1 MKALFFD
8 GEMQLKE
15 VQKPTLKDYKSINYS
30 LIKVKKAAICD
41 TDIEITKGYMGFK
54 GIPGHEFVGIVEES
68 NQDHLPGKRVVGEI
82 NIGCGQCDMCKKGL
96 KKHCRNIK
104 VLGID
109 NWNGAFAEYL
119 ILPDENV
126 HILPDNVTD
135 NEAVFVEPLAAAFQ
149 IFECLEFSSDKLIGV
164 LGDGK
169 LGLLISQV
177 LESRKIKHILFGKH
191 SERITPLKT
200 THVEFKNY
208 EKEFFPDYKEQ
219 FDIIIEATGNSKG
232 LEASL
237 FLTKPKGTIILK
249 STYAGNNCVN
259 LSKAVV
265 NEIQLL
271 GSRCGNFHDAIE
283 ALANDSIHV
292 LPMIDS
298 EYKLSDYKEAF
309 ARAKKSMKVIF
320 NIGKE

>member
-1 MKALFFD
+1 MKALVFD
-8 GEMQLKE
+8 EKMQLKE
-15 VQKPTLKDYKSINYS
+15 VEKPSLKDYKNNNYS

-41 TDIEITKGYMGFK
+41 TDLEIIKGYMGFK
-54 GIPGHEFVGIVEES
+54 GIPGHEFVGIVEKS
-68 NQDHLPGKRVVGEI
+68 NQEHLLGKRVVGEI
-82 NIGCGQCDMCKKGL
+82 NIGCGHCDMCKKGL

-109 NWNGAFAEYL
+109 NWNGAFSEYL

-126 HILPDNVTD
+126 HILPDNITD

-149 IFECLEFSSDKLIGV
+149 ILECSEFSSDKLIGV

-177 LESRKIKHILFGKH
+177 LESRQIKHILFGKH
-191 SERITPLKT
+191 FERINALKT
-200 THVEFKNY
+200 KHVEFKNY
-208 EKEFFPDYKEQ
+208 DKEFSPDYKEQ
-219 FDIIIEATGNSKG
+219 FDIIVEATGNSKG
-232 LEASL
+232 LEAGL

-249 STYAGNNCVN
+249 STYAGNKCVN

-283 ALANDSIHV
+283 ALKNNSIHV

-298 EYKLSDYKEAF
+298 EYKLSDYEEAF
-309 ARAKKSMKVIF
+309 IRARKTMKVIF
-320 NIGKE
+320 KLGKE